1 MLVSKIFVLL
11 LHICK
16 RIIMNNL
23 FIEDKS
29 DLLHDSWMLS
39 RPTTSTIWYEKLSKS
54 SKDEILPENLKSVGN
69 ILSDEECLIMSKI
82 SKLDPMFSVGVGDC
96 IMKRSVV
103 CRVEPQ
109 KINPLT
115 RPGKFPCQKPNYFG
129 RRKSLLPVEKSAR
142 RTTLFS
148 FHR

>member
-1 MLVSKIFVLL
+1 
-11 LHICK
+11 
-16 RIIMNNL
+16 MNNL

-39 RPTTSTIWYEKLSKS
+39 RPTTSKIWYHELSKS
-54 SKDEILPENLKSVGN
+54 SKDEILPENLKSAEN
-69 ILSDEECLIMSKI
+69 KLSDDECLIMSKI
-82 SKLDPMFSVGVGDC
+82 SKLDQKISVGVEDC
-96 IMKRSVV
+96 NRKHSVV

-129 RRKSLLPVEKSAR
+129 REKR
-142 RTTLFS
+142 S
-148 FHR
+148 FEPSEAQELVKGKVL